1 MEYPWRSVH
10 TRILCNLREVLAKHF
25 REDSAKWIWCFWQK
39 KVMPTWANGI
49 RNSAIKDR
57 QNTENQR
64 RNSFECWIFW
74 VKKTVSGTLSA
85 CFFYC
90 RQYSFSLIYGI
101 FRGLKREFSHDTA
114 VFSFIMMKLNSVS
127 TKFYSVRTSFYVHT
141 YEKYFCTYVPSI
153 LTFYKFINNIDL
165 KLLFTKERLKFI
177 FLYSLHSICTVT
189 RIMFCEKLKS
199 NRYSTFNQTFLEKI
213 QLV

>member
-74 VKKTVSGTLSA
+74 VKKN
-85 CFFYC
+85 CFGNPFSLFFLLPAVLIFADLRDFSRSEAGIFTRHCRFFIHNYEIKF
-90 RQYSFSLIYGI
+90 RQYKIL
-101 FRGLKREFSHDTA
+101 
-114 VFSFIMMKLNSVS
+114 
-127 TKFYSVRTSFYVHT
+127 
-141 YEKYFCTYVPSI
+141 FCTYEFLCSYVR
-153 LTFYKFINNIDL
+153 K
-165 KLLFTKERLKFI
+165 I
-177 FLYSLHSICTVT
+177 FLYVRTYHQ
-189 RIMFCEKLKS
+189 
-199 NRYSTFNQTFLEKI
+199 Y
-213 QLV
+213 

>member
-49 RNSAIKDR
+49 RNSAIKNR

-64 RNSFECWIFW
+64 RTSFECWIFW

-114 VFSFIMMKLNSVS
+114 VFSFIR
-127 TKFYSVRTSFYVHT
+127 TKFYSVPTGFSVCT
-141 YEKYFCTYVPSI
+141 YEFLCSYVR
-153 LTFYKFINNIDL
+153 K
-165 KLLFTKERLKFI
+165 I
-177 FLYSLHSICTVT
+177 FLYVRTYHQ
-189 RIMFCEKLKS
+189 
-199 NRYSTFNQTFLEKI
+199 Y
-213 QLV
+213 